1 MVYDFP
7 ALSSL
12 FPIDSVTVYDLP
24 YRLVSLRAPTGTQL
38 TTFGGGMLQ
47 QSFEDQVGNTLVR
60 DGILTQDQ
68 LSKAKKIKEHLGGQK
83 TLNEVLIEMNWVS
96 SPRLEDAVRRQKKKM
111 LTGEILIARGLVTPD
126 DVAAALESQRKS
138 GPRARRIG
146 EVLVELGLIEERH
159 VIEALSEKFSIPVL
173 DPDISQIDC
182 ELGRRISLK
191 YLRRQNALPIKL
203 EDGELHLLVS
213 DPTSTAFME
222 EIARLFNCR
231 VRLSLASSAVILQ
244 TLNLVDSLLQSKD
257 AGISDYQKVKYHSL
271 EVQSQPQSQA
281 QAGDGQITQM
291 VDHLIRSAI
300 EEGASDV
307 HLEPLA
313 NKLRVRYRIDGVL
326 VHKMDFP
333 REYTPRIV
341 SRIKILAD
349 ADVAER
355 RKHQDGRIFVKTD
368 KQEIDIRVSFYA
380 TVFGENVVLRI
391 LNKAS
396 LISLQELGFAPNIL
410 RMYTED
416 VLATP
421 SGITLITGPTGSGK
435 TTTLYSSIDHC
446 NDPTVKIITCEDPV
460 EYVIDGISQCSINE
474 KIGLTFNDTLRS
486 IVRQDPD
493 IIVIGEIRDK
503 FSADVA
509 VQSALTGHKV
519 FATFHTEDS
528 VGALVRLINM
538 DIETS
543 LIASTIAAV
552 LAQRLVR
559 KVCANCR
566 VQYMSEDRVLRRF
579 GLTRAE
585 ASDFTLYKG
594 KGCSSCNFTGYR
606 GRLGIY
612 ELLVPNVDIRD
623 AILQKRTMQEIRQIS
638 LDECNLCS
646 MQEDG
651 MVKALR
657 GTTTLEE
664 VLENAPRTFHHRP
677 LETLLKIVG

>member
-1 MVYDFP
+1 
-7 ALSSL
+7 
-12 FPIDSVTVYDLP
+12 
-24 YRLVSLRAPTGTQL
+24 
-38 TTFGGGMLQ
+38 MLQ
-47 QSFEDQVGNTLVR
+47 YSLDEVTQTALINEGL
-60 DGILTQDQ
+60 LTQEQ
-68 LSKAKKIKEHLGGQK
+68 LSKARKIAAHLDGKKSLGD
-83 TLNEVLIEMNWVS
+83 VLLEMNWIS
-96 SPRLEDAVRRQKKKM
+96 KPRLEDFVRRCRS
-111 LTGEILIARGLVTPD
+111 TVSISDILISRRLVTD
-126 DVAAALESQRKS
+126 NDVRAAREIQRK
-138 GPRARRIG
+138 ANNKKRIG
-146 EVLVELGLIEERH
+146 ETLVEMGLIEERH
-159 VIEALSEKFSIPVL
+159 VVEALAEKFNLPIA
-173 DPDISQIDC
+173 DPDITEIDS
-182 ELGRRISLK
+182 ELVSKVSLK
-191 YLRRQNALPIKL
+191 YLRRQVALPIKL
-203 EDGELHLLVS
+203 EGGQVELLVS
-213 DPTSTAFME
+213 DPTETHFVE
-222 EIARLFNCR
+222 EIERLFGCR
-231 VRLSLASSAVILQ
+231 VRLALATSSTISQKLDLIDA
-244 TLNLVDSLLQSKD
+244 LLQSKE
-257 AGISDYQKVKYHSL
+257 AGIADYQKVKYHTL
-271 EVQSQPQSQA
+271 EA
-281 QAGDGQITQM
+281 QAPTGEDRVIQM
-291 VDHLIRSAI
+291 VDQLIKSAI

-307 HLEPLA
+307 HLEPMA

-326 VHKMDFP
+326 VHKLDFP
-333 REYTPRIV
+333 RDYTPRII

-368 KQEIDIRVSFYA
+368 KQEIDIRASFYA

-410 RMYTED
+410 RLYSED
-416 VLATP
+416 VLAAP

-474 KIGLTFNDTLRS
+474 KIGLGFNETLKS

-493 IIVIGEIRDK
+493 IIVIGEIRDR
-503 FSADVA
+503 FSADIA

-538 DIETS
+538 EIETS
-543 LIASTIAAV
+543 LIASTIGAV

-559 KVCANCR
+559 KVCPSCR
-566 VQYMSEDRVLRRF
+566 TEYKPEDRVLRRF
-579 GLTRAE
+579 GLTR
-585 ASDFTLYKG
+585 DQLDKFVLWHG
-594 KGCSSCNFTGYR
+594 KGCSACNFTGYR

-638 LDECNLCS
+638 LDSCSLCT

-657 GTTTLEE
+657 GATTLEE
-664 VLENAPRTFHHRP
+664 VLENAPRVFHHRP
-677 LETLLKIVG
+677 LDSLLSIVG

>member
-1 MVYDFP
+1 MLQFSFDEGIEK
-7 ALSSL
+7 A
-12 FPIDSVTVYDLP
+12 
-24 YRLVSLRAPTGTQL
+24 LVSEGLL
-38 TTFGGGMLQ
+38 TR
-47 QSFEDQVGNTLVR
+47 DQIANAR
-60 DGILTQDQ
+60 
-68 LSKAKKIKEHLGGQK
+68 KIQEQLGGLK
-83 TLNEVLIEMNWVS
+83 TLSDVLLEMNWVS
-96 SPRLEDAVRRQKKKM
+96 LPSLEDFARRHRSRFSI
-111 LTGEILIARGLVTPD
+111 GDILITRKLVTLEDVMAAREVQRKNGPKAKRLGETLVEMGLV
-126 DVAAALESQRKS
+126 
-138 GPRARRIG
+138 
-146 EVLVELGLIEERH
+146 EERH
-159 VIEALSEKFSIPVL
+159 IVEALAEKFSLPVL
-173 DPDISQIDC
+173 EPDISQIDI
-182 ELGRRISLK
+182 ELVRRVSLK
-191 YLRRQNALPIKL
+191 YLRRQVGLPVRIQ
-203 EDGELHLLVS
+203 DGHAHLLVS
-213 DPTSTAFME
+213 DPTMTNFVE
-222 EIARLFNCR
+222 EVARIFNCR
-231 VRLSLASSAVILQ
+231 VKLYLATSGVIIKTLELLDTMLQ
-244 TLNLVDSLLQSKD
+244 GKD
-257 AGISDYQKVKYHSL
+257 AGISDYQKVKYHTL
-271 EVQSQPQSQA
+271 EAQAQSQSA
-281 QAGDGQITQM
+281 EDKVMQM
-291 VDHLIRSAI
+291 VDQLIRAAI

-307 HLEPLA
+307 HLEPMA
-313 NKLRVRYRIDGVL
+313 NKLRVRYRLDGVL

-333 REYTPRIV
+333 RDYTPRIV

-410 RMYTED
+410 RIYSDD
-416 VLATP
+416 VLASP

-474 KIGLTFNDTLRS
+474 KIGLTFNETLRS

-493 IIVIGEIRDK
+493 IIVIGEIRDR

-538 DIETS
+538 EIETS
-543 LIASTIAAV
+543 LIASTIGAV

-559 KVCANCR
+559 KVCANCQVR
-566 VQYMSEDRVLRRF
+566 YQPEDRALRRF
-579 GLTRAE
+579 GLRRE
-585 ASDFTLYKG
+585 DLSRFTPLRG
-594 KGCSSCNFTGYR
+594 KGCSACNFTGYR

-612 ELLVPNVDIRD
+612 ELLVPNADIRD
-623 AILQKRTMQEIRQIS
+623 AILQKRTMQEIRQMS
-638 LDECNLCS
+638 LESCNLCT

-657 GTTTLEE
+657 GVTTLEE
-664 VLENAPRTFHHRP
+664 VLENAPRVFHQRP
-677 LETLLKIVG
+677 LDALLNIVG

>member
-1 MVYDFP
+1 MLHYSLDDRTQN
-7 ALSSL
+7 ALINEGL
-12 FPIDSVTVYDLP
+12 
-24 YRLVSLRAPTGTQL
+24 L
-38 TTFGGGMLQ
+38 T
-47 QSFEDQVGNTLVR
+47 E
-60 DGILTQDQ
+60 DQ
-68 LSKAKKIKEHLGGQK
+68 LSKAREIQRKLGGGT
-83 TLNEVLIEMNWVS
+83 TLSEILLEMNLIS
-96 SPRLEDAVRRQKKKM
+96 RPRLDEFVKRHNSNSSISD
-111 LTGEILIARGLVTPD
+111 ILIARRLVSEN
-126 DVAAALESQRKS
+126 DVVTAREIQRKS
-138 GPRARRIG
+138 GQRKRIG
-146 EVLVELGLIEERH
+146 ETLVEMGLIEERH
-159 VIEALSEKFSIPVL
+159 VVEALAEKFGLQML
-173 DPDISQIDC
+173 DPDITAIDV
-182 ELGRRISLK
+182 ELVRKISLK
-191 YLRRQNALPIKL
+191 YLRRQVALPISL
-203 EDGELHLLVS
+203 EEARLHLLVA
-213 DPTSTAFME
+213 DPTMTGFFEEME
-222 EIARLFNCR
+222 RLFACR
-231 VRLSLASSAVILQ
+231 LQLSLATSAIIHQKLD
-244 TLNLVDSLLQSKD
+244 LVDALLQGKD
-257 AGISDYQKVKYHSL
+257 SGIGDYQKVKYHTL
-271 EVQSQPQSQA
+271 EAQPQTPAGEDRIIQA
-281 QAGDGQITQM
+281 
-291 VDHLIRSAI
+291 VDQLIRSAI

-307 HLEPLA
+307 HLEPMA
-313 NKLRVRYRIDGVL
+313 NKLRMRYRIDGVL

-333 REYTPRIV
+333 RDYTPRIV

-410 RMYTED
+410 RLYSED
-416 VLATP
+416 VLAAP

-474 KIGLTFNDTLRS
+474 KIGLTFNETLRS

-493 IIVIGEIRDK
+493 IIVIGEIRDR

-538 DIETS
+538 EIETS
-543 LIASTIAAV
+543 LIASTIGAV

-559 KVCANCR
+559 KVCTHCR
-566 VQYMSEDRVLRRF
+566 LQYEPEDRVLRRF
-579 GLTRAE
+579 GLKRE
-585 ASDFTLYKG
+585 EFRQFQLWRG
-594 KGCSSCNFTGYR
+594 KGCSQCNFTGYR
-606 GRLGIY
+606 GRVGIY
-612 ELLVPNVDIRD
+612 ELLVPNAEIRD

-638 LDECNLCS
+638 LESASLCT

-657 GTTTLEE
+657 GVTTLEE
-664 VLENAPRTFHHRP
+664 VLENAPRVFHQRP
-677 LETLLKIVG
+677 LNDLLKIVG

>member
-1 MVYDFP
+1 
-7 ALSSL
+7 
-12 FPIDSVTVYDLP
+12 
-24 YRLVSLRAPTGTQL
+24 
-38 TTFGGGMLQ
+38 MLQ
-47 QSFEDQVGNTLVR
+47 QSLEDQIGNTLVK

-68 LSKAKKIKEHLGGQK
+68 LSKARKIKEHLGGQK
-83 TLNEVLIEMNWVS
+83 TLDEVLIEMNWVS
-96 SPRLEDAVRRQKKKM
+96 VPRLEAIVRRQKTKM
-111 LTGEILIARGLVTPD
+111 LTGEILVARGLVTAD
-126 DVAAALESQRKS
+126 DVAAALDSQRKS

-146 EVLVELGLIEERH
+146 EILMDMGLIEERH
-159 VIEALSEKFSIPVL
+159 VVEALSDKFSIPVL

-191 YLRRQNALPIKL
+191 YLRRQVALPIKL
-203 EDGELHLLVS
+203 EGGELHLLVS
-213 DPTSTAFME
+213 DPTNTSFME

-257 AGISDYQKVKYHSL
+257 AGIADYQKVKYHSL
-271 EVQSQPQSQA
+271 EVQNQA
-281 QAGDGQITQM
+281 QGQAGDGQIIQM
-291 VDHLIRSAI
+291 VDQLIRAAI

-313 NKLRVRYRIDGVL
+313 SKLRVRYRIDGVL
-326 VHKMDFP
+326 IHKMDFP

-341 SRIKILAD
+341 SRIKILSD

-416 VLATP
+416 VLASP
-421 SGITLITGPTGSGK
+421 SGITLVTGPTGSGK
-435 TTTLYSSIDHC
+435 TTTLYSSIDYC

-559 KVCANCR
+559 KVCVNCP
-566 VQYMSEDRVLRRF
+566 VQYVPDERVLRRF
-579 GLTRAE
+579 GLTSAQ

-612 ELLVPNVDIRD
+612 ELLVPNVDVRD

-638 LDECNLCS
+638 LDECSLCT

-657 GTTTLEE
+657 GRTTLEE

>member
-1 MVYDFP
+1 
-7 ALSSL
+7 
-12 FPIDSVTVYDLP
+12 
-24 YRLVSLRAPTGTQL
+24 
-38 TTFGGGMLQ
+38 MLQ
-47 QSFEDQVGNTLVR
+47 YSLDEVTQTALINEGL
-60 DGILTQDQ
+60 LTQEQ
-68 LSKAKKIKEHLGGQK
+68 LSKARKIAAHLDGQK
-83 TLNEVLIEMNWVS
+83 SLGDVLLEMNWIS
-96 SPRLEDAVRRQKKKM
+96 KPRLEDFVRRCRS
-111 LTGEILIARGLVTPD
+111 TVSISDILISRRLVTD
-126 DVAAALESQRKS
+126 NDVRSAREIQRK
-138 GPRARRIG
+138 ANNKKRIG
-146 EVLVELGLIEERH
+146 ETLVEMGLIEERH
-159 VIEALSEKFSIPVL
+159 IVEALAEKFNFPIA
-173 DPDISQIDC
+173 DPDITEIDS
-182 ELGRRISLK
+182 ELVRKVSLK
-191 YLRRQNALPIKL
+191 YLRRQIALPIKL
-203 EDGELHLLVS
+203 EGGQVELLVS
-213 DPTSTAFME
+213 DPTKTHFVE
-222 EIARLFNCR
+222 EIERLFGCR
-231 VRLSLASSAVILQ
+231 VRLALATSSTISQKLDLIDA
-244 TLNLVDSLLQSKD
+244 LLQSKE
-257 AGISDYQKVKYHSL
+257 AGIADYQKVKYHTL
-271 EVQSQPQSQA
+271 EA
-281 QAGDGQITQM
+281 QTPTGEDRVIQM
-291 VDHLIRSAI
+291 VDQLIKSAI

-307 HLEPLA
+307 HLEPMA

-326 VHKMDFP
+326 VHKLDFP
-333 REYTPRIV
+333 RDYTPRII

-368 KQEIDIRVSFYA
+368 KQEIDIRASFYA

-410 RMYTED
+410 RLYSED
-416 VLATP
+416 VLAAP

-474 KIGLTFNDTLRS
+474 KIGLGFNETLKS

-493 IIVIGEIRDK
+493 IIVIGEIRDR
-503 FSADVA
+503 FSADIA

-538 DIETS
+538 EIETS
-543 LIASTIAAV
+543 LIASTIGAV

-559 KVCANCR
+559 KVCASCR
-566 VQYMSEDRVLRRF
+566 TEYKPEDRVLRRF
-579 GLTRAE
+579 GLS
-585 ASDFTLYKG
+585 SDQLNKFVLWHG
-594 KGCSSCNFTGYR
+594 KGCSACNFTGYR

-638 LDECNLCS
+638 LDSCSLCT

-657 GTTTLEE
+657 GATTLEE
-664 VLENAPRTFHHRP
+664 VLENAPRVFHHRP
-677 LETLLKIVG
+677 LDLLLSIVG

>member
-1 MVYDFP
+1 
-7 ALSSL
+7 
-12 FPIDSVTVYDLP
+12 
-24 YRLVSLRAPTGTQL
+24 
-38 TTFGGGMLQ
+38 MLQ
-47 QSFEDQVGNTLVR
+47 HSFEERIEHALLAEGV
-60 DGILTQDQ
+60 LTQDQ
-68 LSKAKKIKEHLGGQK
+68 LSRARKIREHLGGQK
-83 TLNEVLIEMNWVS
+83 SLSDVLLEMNLIS
-96 SPRLEDAVRRQKKKM
+96 GPRLEEVVRRHRSKM
-111 LTGEILIARGLVTPD
+111 RTGEILLARRLVTAD
-126 DVAAALESQRKS
+126 QVASALETQRLA
-138 GPRARRIG
+138 GPRPKRIG
-146 EVLVELGLIEERH
+146 EILIEMGLIEERH
-159 VIEALSEKFSIPVL
+159 VVEALAEKFSLPVL
-173 DPDISQIDC
+173 QPDISQIDT
-182 ELGRRISLK
+182 ELVRKVSLK
-191 YLRRQNALPIKL
+191 YLRRQIALPIKIEENHVL
-203 EDGELHLLVS
+203 LLVA
-213 DPTSTAFME
+213 DPTRTPFIE
-222 EIARLFNCR
+222 EMARIFNCR
-231 VRLSLASSAVILQ
+231 VRLSLATSAVILQ
-244 TLNLVDSLLQSKD
+244 TLDMIDGLLQSKD
-257 AGISDYQKVKYHSL
+257 AGIADYQKVKYHTL
-271 EVQSQPQSQA
+271 ETQAQP
-281 QAGDGQITQM
+281 QAGDDRIVQM
-291 VDHLIRSAI
+291 VDQLVRSAI

-396 LISLQELGFAPNIL
+396 LISLQQLGFAPNIL
-410 RMYTED
+410 RMYSED

-474 KIGLTFNDTLRS
+474 KIGLTFNETLRS

-528 VGALVRLINM
+528 IGALVRLVNM
-538 DIETS
+538 EIETS

-559 KVCANCR
+559 KVCLNCR
-566 VQYMSEDRVLRRF
+566 VEYKPDDRVLRRF
-579 GLTRAE
+579 SLSRE
-585 ASDFTLYKG
+585 ELKSFTLFKG
-594 KGCSSCNFTGYR
+594 KGCSVCNFTGYR

-612 ELLVPNVDIRD
+612 ELLVPNADIRD
-623 AILQKRTMQEIRQIS
+623 AILMKRTMQEIRDIS
-638 LDECNLCS
+638 LDSCNLCT

-651 MVKALR
+651 MVKALQ
-657 GTTTLEE
+657 GATTLEE
-664 VLENAPRTFHHRP
+664 VLENAPRVFHHRP
-677 LETLLKIVG
+677 LDMLFKIVG

>member
-1 MVYDFP
+1 
-7 ALSSL
+7 
-12 FPIDSVTVYDLP
+12 
-24 YRLVSLRAPTGTQL
+24 
-38 TTFGGGMLQ
+38 MLQ
-47 QSFEDQVGNTLVR
+47 HSLEDQIGNILVK

-68 LSKAKKIKEHLGGQK
+68 LSKANKIKEHLGGQK
-83 TLNEVLIEMNWVS
+83 TLHEVLIEMNWVS
-96 SPRLEDAVRRQKKKM
+96 VPRLEDVVRRQKTKM
-111 LTGEILIARGLVTPD
+111 LMGEILVARGLVTAS
-126 DVAAALESQRKS
+126 DVAAALDNQRKS

-146 EVLVELGLIEERH
+146 EILIEMGLIEERH
-159 VIEALSEKFSIPVL
+159 VVEALSDKFSIPVL

-191 YLRRQNALPIKL
+191 YLRRQIALPIKL
-203 EDGELHLLVS
+203 EGGDLHLLVS
-213 DPTSTAFME
+213 DPTNTSFME
-222 EIARLFNCR
+222 EIARLFSCR
-231 VRLSLASSAVILQ
+231 VRLSLSSSAVILQ
-244 TLNLVDSLLQSKD
+244 TLSLVDSLLQSKD
-257 AGISDYQKVKYHSL
+257 AGIADYQKVKYHSL
-271 EVQSQPQSQA
+271 EVQNQA
-281 QAGDGQITQM
+281 QGQTQAAESQIIQM
-291 VDHLIRSAI
+291 VDQLIRSAI

-313 NKLRVRYRIDGVL
+313 SKLRVRYRIDGVL
-326 VHKMDFP
+326 IHKMDFP

-341 SRIKILAD
+341 SRIKILSD

-416 VLATP
+416 VLASP
-421 SGITLITGPTGSGK
+421 SGITLVTGPTGSGK
-435 TTTLYSSIDHC
+435 TTTLYSSIDYC

-528 VGALVRLINM
+528 VGALVRMINM

-559 KVCANCR
+559 KVCVNCP
-566 VQYMSEDRVLRRF
+566 VQYVPDERVLKRF
-579 GLTRAE
+579 GLTSAQ
-585 ASDFTLYKG
+585 AGDFTLYKG

-612 ELLVPNVDIRD
+612 ELLVPNVDVRD

-638 LDECNLCS
+638 LDECSLCT

-657 GTTTLEE
+657 GRTTLEE